1 MGTRIGINGFGRIG
15 RLVLRAMIER
25 YPDALDVVAIND
37 LTDTRTNAHLFKYDS
52 NYGVYPGVVEATE
65 EAILNSLTAAST
77 MEGRDGNTIHA
88 LPLDRLT
95 DLMHRFGRQ

>member
-1 MGTRIGINGFGRIG
+1 MAFSTANEGAASARPTAAVTLLSNSQIS
-15 RLVLRAMIER
+15 VLFEA
-25 YPDALDVVAIND
+25 
-37 LTDTRTNAHLFKYDS
+37 T
-52 NYGVYPGVVEATE
+52 VEATE

-77 MEGRDGNTIHA
+77 MEGRDGNTLHA